1 MAGLLSGLESLGL
14 GSLENASIF
23 EKKDS
28 KSGGAGA
35 KAEPPKVEEQ
45 DLIYERNFSCP
56 VCSRNFTAKVMKTGK
71 AKLKGMDFDLR
82 PRYEGIAAEKY
93 DVLLCPHCGYA
104 AIARFFPNIL
114 SAQAKLIRENI
125 SENVVLGKY
134 YDEIYSYEEALER
147 YKLALACSVVKRGK
161 ASEKAYVCLKT
172 AWVMRGYA
180 EDLTEKGENDKAAAL
195 RRQEEEYLQN
205 AYTGFL
211 EARQSETFPV
221 AGMDEPT
228 VDFLIAELAFHLEDY
243 SVCSRMISGILT
255 SPSAPARLKDRA
267 RDLKDLLMEAKK

>member
-180 EDLTEKGENDKAAAL
+180 EDLTEKGENDKALELFVPIYRVCKSTGQNGRILPNSIL
-195 RRQEEEYLQN
+195 RPAIEAVTGIKLGAPRLPLAPATEEEM
-205 AYTGFL
+205 AVTT
-211 EARQSETFPV
+211 A
-221 AGMDEPT
+221 
-228 VDFLIAELAFHLEDY
+228 
-243 SVCSRMISGILT
+243 ILKEIGK
-255 SPSAPARLKDRA
+255 L
-267 RDLKDLLMEAKK
+267 